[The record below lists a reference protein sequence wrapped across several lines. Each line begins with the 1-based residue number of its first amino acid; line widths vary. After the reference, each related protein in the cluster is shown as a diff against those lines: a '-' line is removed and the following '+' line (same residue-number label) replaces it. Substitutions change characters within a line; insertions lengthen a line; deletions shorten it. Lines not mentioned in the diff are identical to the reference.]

1 MTETKVSYANA
12 VGTMATTAPSSTSL
26 SIEEKLDMCGARL
39 DSFGDA
45 MTKVEIGMA
54 ELQVGVKAI
63 HENLMCIH
71 GFLGGTLNGP
81 TGLIENVANIRNL
94 QGVLMSQVES
104 LKQEQQTSQTML
116 TRINETH
123 TSSNGKAKSDFQTPK
138 LGPSLF

>member
-94 QGVLMSQVES
+94 QG
-104 LKQEQQTSQTML
+104 
-116 TRINETH
+116 
-123 TSSNGKAKSDFQTPK
+123 
-138 LGPSLF
+138 